1 MHEKSGASSMKPGDL
16 VRYKWSYYQDFIGI
30 VVEIK
35 NEELLANPIVV
46 LIKGQLHQ
54 FNSHELELVN
64 DA

>member
-1 MHEKSGASSMKPGDL
+1 MKPGDL
-16 VRYKWSYYQDFIGI
+16 VRYKWSYYQDYIGI